1 MSCGTHACDCMRPTA
16 APDPAGV
23 ELTSERPHVRAR
35 LAQATG
41 LPADAV
47 RLTGPGWR
55 DAFDA
60 ALGTLT
66 FSERA
71 AVTASLLG
79 AGVPAASMPAAQAQE
94 RIAAPWLPGLL
105 ESPERLFPHFQPIVS
120 LRDGSVHGYESLL
133 RARIGGR
140 ELSGGEIVAAAQAHQ
155 AMFSLDLIGRSVA
168 LEQGLPALPEDA
180 MLFVNF
186 TPSAIYDPDICL
198 RTTWAIARRL
208 GFPLSRVCFEV
219 VETEQ
224 FPDVPFLLR
233 ILDRYR
239 AEGAQVALDDLGAG
253 HSSLSYLRLLR
264 PDVVKL
270 DRQLVSGIDGDN
282 ARQRLLSALLDYAHE
297 LDIKVVAEGIETEA
311 ELATVR
317 DLGADLGQGWYLG
330 RPAAA
335 PQPVDPGLVRAASA
349 GRTGAGRSAAGL
361 TLRDRAL
368 AAATSGVVITD
379 ARRPDHPVVYVNP
392 AFERM
397 TGYAQAEV
405 LGRNCRFLQGPDTDP
420 ATVRV
425 LGDALR
431 AHTEVR
437 ATLVNHRRDGSP
449 FWCELNLAPVL
460 DDHGEVIQYVG
471 VQNDVTARVE
481 AEQHLRH
488 LAEHDAL
495 TGLPNRAALQR
506 RAQELLRAHA
516 DVALLFVDLDGFK
529 NVNDALGHEAGDV
542 ALCRVA
548 ERLREAAGPGAFVA
562 RHAGDEF
569 VVLLEGADRAA
580 AHLARAEVEAALRRP
595 VDVQGGPVAVPA
607 SVGVAAFPQD
617 GNDVAGLLRAA
628 DAGMYERKALRR
640 VA

>member
-1 MSCGTHACDCMRPTA
+1 MT
-16 APDPAGV
+16 PAGAREPEGV
-23 ELTSERPHVRAR
+23 QLTSERPHVRAK

-41 LPADAV
+41 LSPEAV
-47 RLTGPGWR
+47 RLAGPGWR
-55 DAFDA
+55 EAFAGALDA
-60 ALGTLT
+60 LT

-71 AVTASLLG
+71 AVTASLLVDG
-79 AGVPAASMPAAQAQE
+79 SVGLSMPATQAQE
-94 RIAAPWLPGLL
+94 RIQTPWLGGLL
-105 ESPERLFPHFQPIVS
+105 DEPGRLFPHFQPIVS

-133 RARIGGR
+133 RARLGDR
-140 ELSGGEIVAAAQAHQ
+140 ELSGGQIVAAAQAHQ

-168 LEQGLPALPEDA
+168 LEQGLPALPDGA
-180 MLFVNF
+180 MLYVNF
-186 TPSAIYDPDICL
+186 TPSAIYDPEICL

-224 FPDVPFLLR
+224 FPDVPFLR
-233 ILDRYR
+233 QILDRYR
-239 AEGAQVALDDLGAG
+239 AEGARVALDDLGAG
-253 HSSLSYLRLLR
+253 HSSLSYLGLLR

-270 DRQLVSGIDGDN
+270 DRHLVSGIDGDK

-297 LDIKVVAEGIETEA
+297 LDIEVVAEGIETEA

-317 DLGADLGQGWYLG
+317 DLGADLGQGWFLG

-335 PQPVDPGLVRAASA
+335 PQPVDPGLARGARA
-349 GRTGAGRSAAGL
+349 GRAPAGGDAAGL

-379 ARRPDHPVVYVNP
+379 ARRPDNPVVYVNP

-397 TGYAQAEV
+397 TGYAQAEM
-405 LGRNCRFLQGPDTDP
+405 LGRNCRLLQGPQTDP

-425 LGDALR
+425 LGEALR
-431 AHTEVR
+431 AGAEVR
-437 ATLVNHRRDGSP
+437 ATLVNYRRDGSP

-460 DDHGEVIQYVG
+460 DDRGELIQYVG

-529 NVNDALGHEAGDV
+529 AVNDALGHEAGDV

-548 ERLREAAGPGAFVA
+548 ERLREAAGPGSFVA

-569 VVLLEGADRAA
+569 VVLLQGADHAATLRAGA
-580 AHLARAEVEAALRRP
+580 AVEAALRRP
-595 VDVQGGPVAVPA
+595 VDVQGRPVAVPA
-607 SVGVAAFPQD
+607 SVGVATFPQD
-617 GNDVAGLLRAA
+617 GRDVAGLLRAA
-628 DAGMYERKALRR
+628 DAGMYERKRLRR

>member
-1 MSCGTHACDCMRPTA
+1 
-16 APDPAGV
+16 
-23 ELTSERPHVRAR
+23 
-35 LAQATG
+35 
-41 LPADAV
+41 
-47 RLTGPGWR
+47 
-55 DAFDA
+55 
-60 ALGTLT
+60 
-66 FSERA
+66 
-71 AVTASLLG
+71 
-79 AGVPAASMPAAQAQE
+79 
-94 RIAAPWLPGLL
+94 
-105 ESPERLFPHFQPIVS
+105 
-120 LRDGSVHGYESLL
+120 
-133 RARIGGR
+133 
-140 ELSGGEIVAAAQAHQ
+140 
-155 AMFSLDLIGRSVA
+155 VA
-168 LEQGLPALPEDA
+168 LEQGLPVLPDGA

-186 TPSAIYDPDICL
+186 TPSAIYDPEICL

-224 FPDVPFLLR
+224 FPDVPFLRR

-253 HSSLSYLRLLR
+253 HSSLSYLGLLR

-270 DRQLVSGIDGDN
+270 DRHLVSGIDGDR
-282 ARQRLLSALLDYAHE
+282 ARQRLVSALLDYAHE
-297 LDIKVVAEGIETEA
+297 LEIKVVAEGIETEA

-317 DLGADLGQGWYLG
+317 DLGADLGQGWHLG

-335 PQPVDPGLVRAASA
+335 PQPVDPGLVLGASA
-349 GRTGAGRSAAGL
+349 SASATGAGRDAAGL

-405 LGRNCRFLQGPDTDP
+405 LGRNCRFLQGPGTDP
-420 ATVRV
+420 ATVRM

-431 AHTEVR
+431 AHVEVR
-437 ATLVNHRRDGSP
+437 ATLVNHRHDGSA

-460 DDHGEVIQYVG
+460 DEHGEVIQYVG
-471 VQNDVTARVE
+471 VQNDVTAQVE

-529 NVNDALGHEAGDV
+529 GVNDALGHEAGDV

-548 ERLREAAGPGAFVA
+548 ERLRDAAGPGAFVA

-569 VVLLEGADRAA
+569 VVLLEDAGRAA
-580 AHLARAEVEAALRRP
+580 AHRARAEVEAALRRP
-595 VDVQGGPVAVPA
+595 VAVHGRPVAVPA

-617 GNDVAGLLRAA
+617 GTDVAGLLRAA